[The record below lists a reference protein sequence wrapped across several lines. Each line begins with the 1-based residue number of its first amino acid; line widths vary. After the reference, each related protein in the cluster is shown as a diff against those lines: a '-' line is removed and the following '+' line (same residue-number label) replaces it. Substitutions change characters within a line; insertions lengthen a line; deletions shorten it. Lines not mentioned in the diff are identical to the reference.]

1 MPGADCSERT
11 IPHTEATGSVC
22 FKVPGVTEKSCLKA
36 LSYRHRRKEPYT
48 WSTTGDLGW
57 KNQTIEKGLE
67 TLSNGSLQL
76 EVSIRYAADA
86 EKQPLRPSFDGN
98 QIETKMTQGEII
110 WFEGK
115 VKDCGEAKIMGFY
128 FLVHYDP
135 DSPQESFWFQW
146 EHRQSPVTKRRLFK
160 GCTGI
165 DIVSQS
171 CGQQLEQKL
180 FGWVQDCWFHMN
192 P

>member
-22 FKVPGVTEKSCLKA
+22 FKVHTHGAQRAIWDERTRQS
-36 LSYRHRRKEPYT
+36 
-48 WSTTGDLGW
+48 
-57 KNQTIEKGLE
+57 
-67 TLSNGSLQL
+67 LSNGSLQL

-165 DIVSQS
+165 DMVSQS

-180 FGWVQDCWFHMN
+180 FGWVQDCWFHTN
-192 P
+192 PWCVKADLCRPHVEPDDQD